1 MDRTRTR
8 QKRTVDGAVEKQTFA
23 FRLARM
29 IVKKQKWIVSL
40 FVIGC
45 LFSLIAMFFVNVN
58 YDLTEYLPGDAESR
72 IGLEVMEREFG
83 YPGTARVMLKDVS
96 IYEAK
101 QIKDKLAKVPG
112 VDQILWCDSQ
122 VNLYGPESFMDQ
134 EAIQDYYKDGCAVM
148 DITFEEADGA
158 SETKRALEEM
168 EEIVGDQGYFVG
180 MAVQNRSLAETL
192 ESEMNRILVVAVLM
206 ILFVL
211 CISTTA
217 WSEPVLFLLVMG
229 VAILLNRGTNIF
241 IGTISF
247 MTNNV
252 AIILQLATSMDY
264 SIFLLDAFSRERE
277 RGASDEAA
285 IVTAIEEAI
294 NSIFASSLTTVVGF
308 LALTSMKFTVG
319 FDLGL
324 VLAKGIVFSLITV
337 VFFMPALILKF
348 AKWNDKT
355 RHRPFLPSF
364 QRFARGVYRGR
375 LLALGLMVLLVP
387 FAYTAQGM
395 NEFLYGNSSVGAA
408 QGTKVYENDQEI
420 IRVFGRSN
428 LLMAVYP
435 NTSPAAEREM
445 TEEIEGL
452 PYVKSVTSMANTLPE
467 GIPEE
472 FLPESLTGKLHTEDF
487 CRMLIYIRTK
497 EESDTAFQC
506 SDELKRIVREYYP
519 QESYLV
525 GQTPSTQD
533 IKETITSDNAR
544 VNFWSLLGV
553 FLVVMASFRSL
564 VIPVIV
570 MIPIEVAIFYNM
582 AVPYLMGDNL
592 VYLGY
597 IIVSSIQLGATVDYS
612 ILLTNNYM
620 KARKTLEK
628 KEACIEAVSRS
639 CSSILTSGSIITM
652 AGYIVHLISTTA
664 AIGDLGHLIGR
675 GGLFSM
681 ILVLTALPALLVLG
695 DRFLLA
701 HRKKALAAAGKAKA
715 AAKAKAA
722 IGVLAEKGKTKTA
735 AGGMPAENEKT
746 KSE

>member
-8 QKRTVDGAVEKQTFA
+8 QKRTVDGTAEKQTFA

-101 QIKDKLAKVPG
+101 QIKDQLAKVPG

-168 EEIVGDQGYFVG
+168 EEIVGDQGCFVG

-277 RGASDEAA
+277 RGASDETA

-337 VFFMPALILKF
+337 VFFMPALIEECRLF
-348 AKWNDKT
+348 PRNIFHVDG
-355 RHRPFLPSF
+355 
-364 QRFARGVYRGR
+364 RGV
-375 LLALGLMVLLVP
+375 LNHL
-387 FAYTAQGM
+387 
-395 NEFLYGNSSVGAA
+395 
-408 QGTKVYENDQEI
+408 D
-420 IRVFGRSN
+420 
-428 LLMAVYP
+428 
-435 NTSPAAEREM
+435 
-445 TEEIEGL
+445 
-452 PYVKSVTSMANTLPE
+452 
-467 GIPEE
+467 
-472 FLPESLTGKLHTEDF
+472 
-487 CRMLIYIRTK
+487 
-497 EESDTAFQC
+497 
-506 SDELKRIVREYYP
+506 
-519 QESYLV
+519 
-525 GQTPSTQD
+525 
-533 IKETITSDNAR
+533 
-544 VNFWSLLGV
+544 
-553 FLVVMASFRSL
+553 
-564 VIPVIV
+564 
-570 MIPIEVAIFYNM
+570 
-582 AVPYLMGDNL
+582 
-592 VYLGY
+592 
-597 IIVSSIQLGATVDYS
+597 
-612 ILLTNNYM
+612 
-620 KARKTLEK
+620 
-628 KEACIEAVSRS
+628 
-639 CSSILTSGSIITM
+639 SILTLPNLQLIQWVFGAGNGAARDWIEVYRKCIAHDKAVQVYAGIDDLDALFAHLRPERTM
-652 AGYIVHLISTTA
+652 LMLQGIST
-664 AIGDLGHLIGR
+664 GDE
-675 GGLFSM
+675 
-681 ILVLTALPALLVLG
+681 
-695 DRFLLA
+695 
-701 HRKKALAAAGKAKA
+701 
-715 AAKAKAA
+715 
-722 IGVLAEKGKTKTA
+722 AEYCMKRIRNWK
-735 AGGMPAENEKT
+735 
-746 KSE
+746 